1 MKGES
6 PENYWNCLQ
15 REYQN
20 LRARSKRRGDT
31 GPEAERLW
39 RPRIDPHGNEK
50 LRQVLT
56 NMKALPLWD

>member
-6 PENYWNCLQ
+6 PENYWNCVQ

-20 LRARSKRRGDT
+20 LRARSKQLGDT

-39 RPRIDPHGNEK
+39 RGRIDPHGNEK
-50 LRQVLT
+50 LRQILT